1 MLITTLQ
8 LNYVCV
14 GGSLEQL
21 LLVES
26 FLCILVESLQVGD
39 LRLCFKKIW
48 KLVIEL
54 GNKHAELSAP
64 VTDVVRA
71 EDFVAQKL
79 KNTADTVTLNGRPQ
93 VAYMHIFSN
102 VG

>member
-1 MLITTLQ
+1 MFITTLQ

-26 FLCILVESLQVGD
+26 FLCILVESLQVGN
-39 LRLCFKKIW
+39 LRLSFKKIW
-48 KLVIEL
+48 KFVIKL

-64 VTDVVRA
+64 VTDVICT
-71 EDFVAQKL
+71 EDFVTQKL
-79 KNTADTVTLNGRPQ
+79 KNTADTVTLDGRP
-93 VAYMHIFSN
+93 
-102 VG
+102 

>member
-8 LNYVCV
+8 LNNVCV

-39 LRLCFKKIW
+39 LRLSFKKIW

-71 EDFVAQKL
+71 KDFVAQKL
-79 KNTADTVTLNGRPQ
+79 KNTAYTVTLNGRPQ